1 MGVEAIHHGD
11 GTSSEILPRHCS
23 VNITFYY
30 FSSKQYQGKSE
41 NQPNLLANIIA
52 ILSDWILLMPL
63 CSHYKAVPGLKK
75 KKIVHLYMIYIHI

>member
-52 ILSDWILLMPL
+52 ILSD
-63 CSHYKAVPGLKK
+63 
-75 KKIVHLYMIYIHI
+75 